1 MTILTLA
8 STKGGVGKST
18 LTGHLACE
26 AERQGAGPVAIID
39 LDPQGSLAEWWNSR
53 AAETPLFARAEV
65 RRLRHDLDALARQ
78 GLALVIIDTPPA
90 LLDVIT
96 AAIAVADLVVIPCRP
111 SPHDLRTANV
121 IVGLCQQAQ
130 KPHVMV
136 LNAATARSR
145 LALEAVEVLQAM
157 APALKTIIHQ
167 RQLFASSM
175 IDGRTAGELDPRSAA
190 AEEITALWDDIT
202 AHLRTNAKE

>member
-18 LTGHLACE
+18 LTGHLAAE
-26 AERQGAGPVAIID
+26 AERHGAGLVAIVD
-39 LDPQGSLAEWWNSR
+39 CDPQGSLAEWWNSR
-53 AAETPLFARAEV
+53 EADTPLFARADI
-65 RRLRHDLDALARQ
+65 RQLPHDLEALARQ
-78 GLALVIIDTPPA
+78 GIALVVIDTPPA

-96 AAIAVADLVVIPCRP
+96 AAIAVADLVVSPCRP
-111 SPHDLRTANV
+111 SPHDLRTV
-121 IVGLCQQAQ
+121 SVVVELCRKAH

-136 LNAATARSR
+136 LNAAIARSR
-145 LALEAVEVLQAM
+145 LAADAVEVLHTM

-175 IDGRTAGELDPRSAA
+175 IDGHTAGELDPGSTA
-190 AEEITALWDDIT
+190 AEEITALWRELT
-202 AHLRTNAKE
+202 THLHIDGEE